1 MFESWIKDARYAARR
16 LRRRPLYT
24 GLAVLTLALGA
35 GGTAAIYSITQTL
48 LLDPLPFVREDEIGR
63 FWLHNSWTEAEF
75 LHVRPE
81 FAGFEKVGAYRP
93 NDVTLEMPG
102 TPTRLLPAI
111 AVTAELFD
119 VLGIRA
125 RLGRT
130 FQSGDDLAASEP
142 VVVLSHGEWQ
152 ELGADPLIVGTRLQI
167 GGLSH
172 TVVGVMPPGFWFPT
186 PATRAWTA
194 ARLSPNSG
202 AGQYTLVGRVARGE
216 SMAHMEG
223 PLRALA
229 ARLGAAFPYPNPL
242 WDKRRN
248 PAITPIREALVG
260 DQRTGLLATLVAMAV
275 ILLIGCANVAAL
287 MLGQLDARAAETAV
301 RAALGADRRRLVQQF
316 GIEALMLGALAGLC
330 GAGLAM
336 FGFQLLLQ
344 SLSLGAVAEVAALDW
359 TVLWASLAAGLAG
372 SLLVAMVPTVVLWGG
387 RALQPGLSTTRTG
400 GVGARGGRL
409 ESGLVIA
416 QVGLAVLLASG
427 AGLLIRTVTNLQA
440 ISPGFEARAVVV
452 IDAVVPSRFRT
463 AERLQVI
470 SAALPVLES
479 VPGVRSAGATQRLPL
494 RGSGD
499 NWRLVIQGRSNAES
513 ASTAFR
519 MVSRDYFTTL
529 GVPLRFG
536 RDFDASDRA
545 GSERVTLV
553 NEALAAKFFPGEN
566 PIGHVLQTFDGP
578 GERIVGVV
586 GNVAESN
593 LTDAP
598 APARYMLF
606 EHLSFLYA
614 NVSFVLRTDSE
625 AAAPVVIQ
633 AARAALARDVPQI
646 AISQT
651 TTMNNVFERAVGPA
665 GRVVTLLSLLAG
677 LALFL
682 GAIGVYGVI
691 SHYVTRRARDYGIS
705 MALGQRP
712 GAVVAEVMRRGALLI
727 GTGITLGVAAA
738 LVFTRL
744 FSSLLYEVDATD
756 PVALAGAA
764 MALALIGTLATFI
777 PARRASL
784 TDPARVLRQQ

>member
-48 LLDPLPFVREDEIGR
+48 LLDPLPIVREDEIGR

-111 AVTAELFD
+111 AVTSELFD

-186 PATRAWTA
+186 SRD
-194 ARLSPNSG
+194 ARMDGGASQSEQR
-202 AGQYTLVGRVARGE
+202 AGQYTLVGRIARGE

-229 ARLGAAFPYPNPL
+229 ARLGAAFPYPNPQ

-372 SLLVAMVPTVVLWGG
+372 SALVAIVPDRGALGG
-387 RALQPGLSTTRTG
+387 RTLQPGLSTTRTG

-416 QVGLAVLLASG
+416 QVGTCRAPRIGRG
-427 AGLLIRTVTNLQA
+427 AADQNGHELQA
-440 ISPGFEARAVVV
+440 IPPG
-452 IDAVVPSRFRT
+452 S
-463 AERLQVI
+463 
-470 SAALPVLES
+470 
-479 VPGVRSAGATQRLPL
+479 
-494 RGSGD
+494 
-499 NWRLVIQGRSNAES
+499 
-513 ASTAFR
+513 
-519 MVSRDYFTTL
+519 
-529 GVPLRFG
+529 
-536 RDFDASDRA
+536 
-545 GSERVTLV
+545 
-553 NEALAAKFFPGEN
+553 
-566 PIGHVLQTFDGP
+566 
-578 GERIVGVV
+578 
-586 GNVAESN
+586 
-593 LTDAP
+593 
-598 APARYMLF
+598 
-606 EHLSFLYA
+606 
-614 NVSFVLRTDSE
+614 
-625 AAAPVVIQ
+625 
-633 AARAALARDVPQI
+633 
-646 AISQT
+646 
-651 TTMNNVFERAVGPA
+651 
-665 GRVVTLLSLLAG
+665 
-677 LALFL
+677 
-682 GAIGVYGVI
+682 
-691 SHYVTRRARDYGIS
+691 RRAR
-705 MALGQRP
+705 
-712 GAVVAEVMRRGALLI
+712 
-727 GTGITLGVAAA
+727 
-738 LVFTRL
+738 
-744 FSSLLYEVDATD
+744 SS
-756 PVALAGAA
+756 
-764 MALALIGTLATFI
+764 
-777 PARRASL
+777 
-784 TDPARVLRQQ
+784 